1 MTDTATRTTTSGT
14 TTTLTAT
21 DAALS
26 SDIGL
31 LVLRVGFGGLMA
43 AHGAQKLFGWWGGK
57 GWRDTA
63 DGFTAMGYN
72 PGEIFGTL
80 AGLTEFAGGLALVLG
95 LLTPL
100 AAAAVLGTMVNAINV
115 TFAGGLLTGKGY
127 EVALLFAIPAVTL
140 AFTGPGRFSLDHGR
154 PWARQGLV
162 WGAGAV
168 ALGIGSGLL
177 TLLLKAVL

>member
-1 MTDTATRTTTSGT
+1 MTDTATRTTPT
-14 TTTLTAT
+14 TTTTTA

-31 LVLRVGFGGLMA
+31 LVLRVGFGGLFA
-43 AHGAQKLFGWWGGK
+43 AHGAQKLFGWWGGQ
-57 GWRDTA
+57 GWRATV
-63 DGFTAMGYN
+63 DGFTGMGYN

-80 AGLTEFAGGLALVLG
+80 AGLTEFAGGLALLLG

-115 TFAGGLLTGKGY
+115 TFSGGLLTGQGY
-127 EVALLFAIPAVTL
+127 EMALLFAIPAITL
-140 AFTGPGRFSLDHGR
+140 AFTGPGRLSLDHGR
-154 PWARQGLV
+154 PWARQGVV